1 MIRRLVLAAALAVGL
16 LTVAA
21 GPASA
26 KVPTKVTANNGNI
39 ACVWNL
45 KPLNVGL
52 CLGI

>member
-1 MIRRLVLAAALAVGL
+1 VIRRLVLAAILAIGL
-16 LTVAA
+16 MTAAA

-52 CLGI
+52 CLGV